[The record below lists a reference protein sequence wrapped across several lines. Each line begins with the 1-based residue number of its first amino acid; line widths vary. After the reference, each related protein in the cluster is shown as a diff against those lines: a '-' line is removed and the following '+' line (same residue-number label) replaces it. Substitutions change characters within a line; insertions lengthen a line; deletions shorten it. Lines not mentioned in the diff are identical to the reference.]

1 MYIYILYIYILYIYN
16 YIYYKDLSQRLAKA
30 HGRRVGSVTKSSLT
44 CNNTEPTKT
53 WRWWQPKKNLKHEP
67 TKMAH
72 FSPFRTK
79 RNRSTLHRW
88 TSRIRIENP
97 WKSHIHRALLNST
110 ELNFRIL
117 LWAHLRLWDFSPQIQ
132 WVHPWASGAFATTFR
147 KRKVAWARHGTPFD
161 TNAVLVWDLSSSILG
176 PLWIHLDPI
185 GSTWHYFRL
194 ASGSLQLCGGS
205 NLAVTAFRCPF
216 CRWYNRA
223 QYTSYTSSSSSSTS
237 SVYIRVRSVC
247 DAWMS
252 KVSRQFTHL
261 GPFPTSYFK

>member
-1 MYIYILYIYILYIYN
+1 MYIYIYTIYIYYIYN

-132 WVHPWASGAFATTFR
+132 WVHPWASGAFATTFGNER
-147 KRKVAWARHGTPFD
+147 WLGHGMARPSTQRRARVRFVIFD
-161 TNAVLVWDLSSSILG
+161 SWSTLDSLG
-176 PLWIHLDPI
+176 SNWIHLA
-185 GSTWHYFRL
+185 L
-194 ASGSLQLCGGS
+194 L
-205 NLAVTAFRCPF
+205 
-216 CRWYNRA
+216 
-223 QYTSYTSSSSSSTS
+223 
-237 SVYIRVRSVC
+237 
-247 DAWMS
+247 
-252 KVSRQFTHL
+252 
-261 GPFPTSYFK
+261 